1 MTERSERR
9 PGERAPG
16 HGGGASAPAPGSDR
30 AGGSAGPHRP
40 PRILLRGRP
49 GVGKTT
55 VVARLAERLL
65 AGGVPVAGFLTRE
78 VRAGAARRGFL
89 VESFDGRKGVLADV
103 RIPGPVRVGKY
114 GVDVA
119 AFDRVALPALEGAP
133 PGAVVLVDEL
143 GKMELA
149 SPRFRAAVEELLER
163 PVPVVA
169 TVHVHRH
176 PFTDALAARPDV
188 ELVEVTPA
196 NRDRLPEDLAARLA
210 G

>member
-1 MTERSERR
+1 MT
-9 PGERAPG
+9 A
-16 HGGGASAPAPGSDR
+16 
-30 AGGSAGPHRP
+30 

-55 VVARLAERLL
+55 VVVRLAERLR

-78 VRAGAARRGFL
+78 VRRGAARTGFL
-89 VESFDGRKGVLADV
+89 VEDLRGHRAVVADV

-119 AFDRVALPALEGAP
+119 AFERIALPGLEETP
-133 PGAVVLVDEL
+133 PGAVVLIDEI

-149 SPRFRAAVEELLER
+149 SERFRAAVEELLGR
-163 PVPVVA
+163 PAPVVA

-176 PFTDALAARPDV
+176 PFTDALATRPDV
-188 ELVEVTPA
+188 EVVEVTPE
-196 NRDRLPEDLAARLA
+196 NRDRLPEELAARLRP
-210 G
+210 GGW

>member
-1 MTERSERR
+1 MCATI
-9 PGERAPG
+9 A
-16 HGGGASAPAPGSDR
+16 A
-30 AGGSAGPHRP
+30 GSAEPSGVRAWPSV

-55 VVARLAERLL
+55 VVARLAERLR
-65 AGGVPVAGFLTRE
+65 AEGVEVAGFLTRE

-89 VESFDGRKGVLADV
+89 VESFDGRRAVLADV

-119 AFDRVALPALEGAP
+119 AFERIALPALEEAP

-149 SPRFRAAVEELLER
+149 SERFRAAVGALLER
-163 PVPVVA
+163 PLPVVA

-176 PFTDALAARPDV
+176 PFTDALATRPGV
-188 ELVEVTPA
+188 EVLEVTPG
-196 NRDRLPEDLAARLA
+196 NRDRLPEELAARLQRSS